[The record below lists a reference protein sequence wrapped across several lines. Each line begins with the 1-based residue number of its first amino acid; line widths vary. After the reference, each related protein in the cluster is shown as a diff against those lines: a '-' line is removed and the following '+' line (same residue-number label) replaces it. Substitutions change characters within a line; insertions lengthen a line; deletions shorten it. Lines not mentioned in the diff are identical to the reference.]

1 MSTPT
6 SAPPTTRTVT
16 TDGRRRADMRGRG
29 RVTPRRRLS
38 PRTWMQRALLYLLL
52 ILVAAVPLFPLYW
65 LVISAFK
72 TPAEFISIPP
82 TWFPTSPTMD
92 QVEAA
97 LTEVPFAQSML
108 NSVIIAGGA
117 TVSVLITSILAGYV
131 FAKYQFKGK
140 DLMFWGIVAT
150 MFLPPIVTLVPL
162 YYLINSMGLADS
174 YIGVLL
180 PWLANAFGIFLMRQ
194 FIMDVPDE
202 LIEAA
207 RMDGASEF
215 RIVWQFVVPLIKPA
229 VVTLAVFMFV
239 FSWNNFLW
247 PLTIL
252 RTEAMYP
259 VVLTLNRLMSY
270 TMSFDYQ
277 NVVIA
282 GALIASLPTLIV
294 FLISQRVFVQGIA
307 SSGVKG

>member
-1 MSTPT
+1 S
-6 SAPPTTRTVT
+6 
-16 TDGRRRADMRGRG
+16 
-29 RVTPRRRLS
+29 
-38 PRTWMQRALLYLLL
+38 
-52 ILVAAVPLFPLYW
+52 
-65 LVISAFK
+65 
-72 TPAEFISIPP
+72 
-82 TWFPTSPTMD
+82 
-92 QVEAA
+92 
-97 LTEVPFAQSML
+97 
-108 NSVIIAGGA
+108 
-117 TVSVLITSILAGYV
+117 
-131 FAKYQFKGK
+131 
-140 DLMFWGIVAT
+140 IVAT

-162 YYLINSMGLADS
+162 YYLINSMGLSDS

-207 RMDGASEF
+207 GMDGASEF

>member
-1 MSTPT
+1 MS
-6 SAPPTTRTVT
+6 
-16 TDGRRRADMRGRG
+16 RR
-29 RVTPRRRLS
+29 VRLR
-38 PRTWMQRALLYLLL
+38 PLVQKVVLYALLT
-52 ILVAAVPLFPLYW
+52 IVAIIPLFPLYW
-65 LVISAFK
+65 LAISAFK
-72 TPAEFISIPP
+72 TPAEFVSIPP
-82 TWFPTSPTMD
+82 TWFPASPTLD
-92 QVEAA
+92 QVRSA
-97 LTEVPFAQSML
+97 LTDVPFAQSMF
-108 NSVIIAGGA
+108 NSIIIAGGA
-117 TVSVLITSILAGYV
+117 TLSVLVTSVLAGYV
-131 FAKYQFKGK
+131 FAKYHFRGK
-140 DLMFWGIVAT
+140 NLLFWGIVAT

-162 YYLINSMGLADS
+162 YYLVNSMGLSDS

-194 FIMDVPDE
+194 FILEVPDE

-207 RMDGASEF
+207 RLDGAGEF

-259 VVLTLNRLMSY
+259 VVLMLNRLMSY

-282 GALIASLPTLIV
+282 GALVASLPTLIV
-294 FLISQRVFVQGIA
+294 FLVSQRVFVQGIA